1 MEFGNGVSPFAPFLR
16 WHGPGAKQA
25 AGRGFYSAPAL
36 YTMHSTRLTFMRS
49 NSRSLV
55 TLAEVLR
62 LALPTETEILCGAE
76 GLDRSITW
84 ARSLGSRPVSLGSIE
99 AGELV
104 LVQNSAGQFSSDPRL
119 LPRLIRDL
127 AEAGVGAFVL
137 SDQCSEEAVEA
148 AREMMTPLLRLPAEA
163 SLAEAERSIV
173 SLIVDRDGQIRRRL
187 EQIYEHLVSCLMD
200 EQGSVTVAGVVAQAT
215 GKQVVVLDEYVHVQ
229 VSVPDP
235 EPPASLT
242 STCAEH
248 IQELPRGGRRAA
260 PIPLDGSD
268 GRAQA
273 ALIIPLMLR
282 GTAAGYLAM
291 VGAVDSFTE
300 FDTELAHRATSVL
313 AMEVAKQR
321 AVTEVQLRVQGDLVE
336 DLLAGTFPS
345 EDAAVFRAR
354 ALGYDL
360 GIPHVV
366 ACFSVA
372 SAPSDDNVIRPLRW
386 LEPARREL
394 RRIEPGALLRDT
406 GPRLSALLPLRR
418 SLSDEEISERVEGLR
433 LALASSVDGLV
444 LSAGVGRRCLS
455 PSEFARGH
463 HQAQQALVAAELM
476 HLGNCTVHFEQLGAD
491 RLLLELRTST
501 ALREFIADVI
511 GPLEEYD
518 QQHRSELVT
527 TVSMFIACN
536 GNHVRTA
543 QELHLHR
550 NSLLYRLD
558 RAQKV
563 LGREL
568 DDSDTRLAIQL
579 ALRGR
584 RLLAHAAAE
593 TVPYGLTDP
602 MEPRGG
608 HTSARPR
615 RPRAARDTP
624 VESGTAH
631 EVRA

>member
-1 MEFGNGVSPFAPFLR
+1 
-16 WHGPGAKQA
+16 
-25 AGRGFYSAPAL
+25 
-36 YTMHSTRLTFMRS
+36 MRS

-62 LALPTETEILCGAE
+62 LALPPGTEVLA
-76 GLDRSITW
+76 GLDELERPITW

-137 SDQCSEEAVEA
+137 SDRCPDDATA
-148 AREMMTPLLRLPAEA
+148 AANQALTPLLRLPSDT

-173 SLIVDRDGQIRRRL
+173 SLIIDRDGQIRRRL

-200 EQGSVTVAGVVAQAT
+200 EQGSVTVAGVVAEAT

-229 VSVPDP
+229 VSVPNS
-235 EPPASLT
+235 EPPASLLA
-242 STCAEH
+242 TCAQH
-248 IQELPRGGRRAA
+248 IQSMPRGSRRSA
-260 PIPLDGSD
+260 PIPLADSSGV
-268 GRAQA
+268 QQET
-273 ALIIPLMLR
+273 LIIPLMLK
-282 GTAAGYLAM
+282 GTAAGYLALIG
-291 VGAVDSFTE
+291 VAESFND

-345 EDAAVFRAR
+345 EEAAVFRAR

-360 GIPHVV
+360 SLPHVV
-366 ACFSVA
+366 CCFSVA
-372 SAPSDDNVIRPLRW
+372 SGPVDDNVIRPLRW

-394 RRIEPGALLRDT
+394 RRIEPAALLRDT

-418 SLSDEEISERVEGLR
+418 LQSDDQIQERVEEIRGALTSSLEN
-433 LALASSVDGLV
+433 LA
-444 LSAGVGRRCLS
+444 LSAGVSRVCRS
-455 PSEFARGH
+455 PAEFAAGH
-463 HQAQQALVAAELM
+463 RQAQQALVAAELM
-476 HLGNCTVHFEQLGAD
+476 HAGDCTVHFDQLGAD
-491 RLLLELRTST
+491 RLLLELRSSQ
-501 ALREFIADVI
+501 ALREFVSDVI
-511 GPLEEYD
+511 GPLEDYD
-518 QQHRSELVT
+518 LQHRSELVS
-527 TVSMFIACN
+527 TVAMFISCN

-568 DDSDTRLAIQL
+568 DDSDTRLAVQL

-584 RLLAHAAAE
+584 RLLAHTGSDESSFGLPAE
-593 TVPYGLTDP
+593 VQESMSPNQS
-602 MEPRGG
+602 RKR
-608 HTSARPR
+608 ARH
-615 RPRAARDTP
+615 A
-624 VESGTAH
+624 
-631 EVRA
+631 